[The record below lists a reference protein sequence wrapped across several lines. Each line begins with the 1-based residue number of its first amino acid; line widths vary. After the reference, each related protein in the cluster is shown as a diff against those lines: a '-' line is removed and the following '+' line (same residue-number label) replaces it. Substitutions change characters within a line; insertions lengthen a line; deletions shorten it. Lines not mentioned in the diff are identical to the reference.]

1 MNTYYV
7 YAYLRQNGTPYYI
20 GKGCK
25 DRAWI
30 KAKTEVGKP
39 TDNSRIIIVE
49 SNLTNV
55 GALAIERRLIR
66 WYGRLDK
73 GTGILRNQTDGG
85 DGGPGSKPG
94 RPGRKGIKRQPL
106 KEETKRKIREALLG
120 KHTKPFTEEHKQKIS
135 NSLKGK
141 PKNKES
147 VAKQKEKVKGRV
159 PSINERNSYL
169 QAMEAGKTS
178 CVHCGKI
185 TTLGNYRRWH
195 GGNCKLKPI

>member
-7 YAYLRQNGTPYYI
+7 YAYLRQDGTPYYI

-39 TDNSRIIIVE
+39 TDNSRIIIIE

-94 RPGRKGIKRQPL
+94 RPGRKGIPRKPPT
-106 KEETKRKIREALLG
+106 EETKKKLREIFLG

-135 NSLKGK
+135 KALTGKVRSQEHSNNLSNALKGRA
-141 PKNKES
+141 PTEL
-147 VAKQKEKVKGRV
+147 
-159 PSINERNSYL
+159 ERKAYL
-169 QAMEAGKTS
+169 QAMEAGKTP
-178 CVHCGKI
+178 CEHCGKI

-195 GGNCKLKPI
+195 GGNCKTKPI